1 MKFTLVKA
9 KQITSAALLAKSFNQ
24 NCLLMTWHTFDNDLF
39 SPLINL
45 CQLVVHHALLAHQV
59 HLHHPAAAQAHH
71 HHQAVQAGQTV
82 MNPYTMCITHSQHYA
97 PN

>member
-1 MKFTLVKA
+1 MMW
-9 KQITSAALLAKSFNQ
+9 QI
-24 NCLLMTWHTFDNDLF
+24 CDNYLF

-45 CQLVVHHALLAHQV
+45 CQPVVHHHALLAHQV

-82 MNPYTMCITHSQHYA
+82 MSPYTFSTLCPKLKRIYF
-97 PN
+97 

>member
-1 MKFTLVKA
+1 MIW
-9 KQITSAALLAKSFNQ
+9 QI
-24 NCLLMTWHTFDNDLF
+24 CDNDLF

-45 CQLVVHHALLAHQV
+45 CQPVVHHALLAHQV

-82 MNPYTMCITHSQHYA
+82 MSPYTLSTLCPKLKRIYF
-97 PN
+97 